1 MPGFSFDFIVD
12 KKGPHGIAY
21 ESWLEREKLA
31 LMVVDVQNYITQ
43 KKYSGVWTADG
54 KDEYYYKR
62 LNSIVLPNIKKLIKR
77 FRYLKLRIVY
87 TGIASH
93 AKTLSDV
100 PGISRKVLAEE
111 LFDVDGNQYHLYDD
125 EYPTMIDEQIAPAS
139 EDIVISKTS
148 SGVFCSSEI
157 DLILRNIGLSRL
169 VFVGGLTDACV
180 SSSVREA
187 YDRGYLC
194 TVVEDACIAPSA
206 EDQEAALR
214 SLRKYYAWVT
224 NTEELFSHLIH
235 L

>member
-1 MPGFSFDFIVD
+1 LSGFSFDFIVD

-31 LMVVDVQNYITQ
+31 FVVIDVQNYITQ
-43 KKYSGVWTADG
+43 KKYSGRWTANG
-54 KDEYYYKR
+54 KDEYYYSR
-62 LNSIVLPNIKKLIKR
+62 LNGVVLPNINKLIER
-77 FRYLKLRIVY
+77 FRSLKLRIVY

-100 PGISRKVLAEE
+100 PGVSRKVLAKE
-111 LFDVDGNQYHLYDD
+111 LFDADGNQYHLYDD
-125 EYPTMIDEQIAPAS
+125 EYPTMIDEQIAPAP
-139 EDIVISKTS
+139 EDIVISKAA
-148 SGVFCSSEI
+148 SGVFCSSDI
-157 DLILRNIGLSRL
+157 DLILRNNGLSRL

-206 EDQEAALR
+206 EDHEAALR

-224 NTEELFSHLIH
+224 NTQELLFHLR
-235 L
+235 